1 MQSQYKEDSPMRVI
15 AAMFVVL
22 SFIEAHRMVE
32 AGLWVGVLLPVAAL
46 CGLVAVLTMP
56 RANA

>member
-1 MQSQYKEDSPMRVI
+1 MRVI